1 MLLRSMFGTTVF
13 AALVAGGIGQG
24 GPLFA
29 EEAASGGRELTV
41 FTYAEEAGEAWHA
54 LSLRPAQLPPMA
66 ATSRDHVVLVDTSA
80 SQVGQHRRQA
90 HAVLKQLLTSLPATD
105 RVAIMAVDLRT
116 DALTEGFVAPG
127 SEAASSAAA
136 ALDRRVPLGA
146 TDMQAALR
154 SALDTVETDR
164 PASIIYI
171 GDGMSTANLLQ
182 SSQMAELIGE
192 LVGRQVPVHSYAVGP
207 GTDLQ
212 LLGALALQTGG
223 VVQFDSTDEQRN
235 AASAVGRS
243 LAQAAV
249 APVFYPSAV
258 SLNGSEAALLPSN
271 PLPLRSDRDTI
282 YLAKGRIASG
292 TSVAV
297 GGSYGSDELELNFTA
312 ANDSLQNGGS
322 FLRAFWNEAEG
333 FAGLNVPF
341 AGKPLLDTA
350 AAGFD
355 DRVAQLVAA
364 GEQAV
369 ARRNLEQAEQIGE
382 TIRKFDPSNGQA
394 NVLLA
399 ATRNID
405 ARTVAQVLPPPG
417 DQPQDSL
424 LDQVPPAE
432 IPPAPAADGGIEQVE
447 QLRRINEE
455 RLALEV
461 ARTIEAARTIA
472 RQNPGGAL
480 AELKAAIDTV
490 RQTVDINPG
499 IRRDL
504 LRRLETVRLEITAV
518 REQVELE
525 QIQAA
530 ERLAQ
535 VRAREALNR
544 QMALDEENLEML
556 IDRVRAL
563 LQEAVHGNDDAYLE
577 ARDVAQAAINLR
589 PGEGTATIAYFK
601 SNVAHQ
607 LNRSY
612 RVTALHRERF
622 LDTLYQAELSAVPF
636 PDEPPIRWPPAEVWR
651 ALTERRRKWASV
663 DLHRDSPSEQK
674 IQASLVDPRGV
685 QVEFIDQPLREV
697 IDFFGATYDIPIILN
712 ETALQEEGVSFDEP
726 INKVISGA
734 IPLRSALRIILEP
747 LGLTY
752 VIRNDVMEITT
763 ETEAAEILS
772 TRVYPVADL
781 VVPIPPP
788 GALGGG
794 MGGGMMGGGM
804 MGGGMGGGMMGGGMG
819 GGMMGGGMGGMG
831 MGGGMM
837 GGGMFNIADP
847 PAASDAAAVPEKAP
861 APEAEGK
868 TSSTSVPS
876 QWFAQ
881 VRDPQPFRL
890 DNQAVESGKKK
901 P

>member
-24 GPLFA
+24 GPVFA
-29 EEAASGGRELTV
+29 GAKDGQELTV
-41 FTYAEEAGEAWHA
+41 LSYAAENGDAWHA
-54 LSLRPAQLPPMA
+54 LSLRAVNLPSSEPAA
-66 ATSRDHVVLVDTSA
+66 RDHVVLVDTSA
-80 SQVGQHRRQA
+80 SQVGEHRRQA
-90 HAVLKQLLTSLPATD
+90 HAVLTELLASLPSSD
-105 RVAIMAVDLRT
+105 RVAIMAVDLRA

-127 SEAASSAAA
+127 SESASKAAL

-154 SALDTVETDR
+154 SALEAIDKDR

-182 SSQMAELIGE
+182 SSQMAELVGE
-192 LVGRQVPVHSYAVGP
+192 LAGRQVPVHSYAVGP
-207 GTDLQ
+207 ETDLQ

-223 VVQFDSTDEQRN
+223 VVRFDAADAQRDD
-235 AASAVGRS
+235 ASAVARA
-243 LAQAAV
+243 LAEAAV

-258 SLNGSEAALLPSN
+258 SLNEGDAKLLPSN
-271 PLPLRSDRDTI
+271 ALPLRADRETI
-282 YLAKGRIASG
+282 YLAKGRVAAG

-297 GGSYGSDELELNFTA
+297 GGTYRDKDLELNFTA
-312 ANDSLQNGGS
+312 GRESLQDGGS
-322 FLRAFWNEAEG
+322 FLRAFWKEG
-333 FAGLNVPF
+333 ESFAGLNVPF
-341 AGKPLLDTA
+341 AGKALLETA
-350 AAGFD
+350 VTGFD
-355 DRVAQLVAA
+355 SRLAHLAAA

-369 ARRNLEQAEQIGE
+369 ARRDLEQAEQIGQM
-382 TIRKFDPSNGQA
+382 IRKFDPSSGQA
-394 NVLLA
+394 NVLLTA
-399 ATRNID
+399 AREID
-405 ARTVAQVLPPPG
+405 ARAVAQVLPPPA

-424 LDQVPPAE
+424 LNQVPPAD
-432 IPPAPAADGGIEQVE
+432 IPPAPAVDGGIGQVE

-461 ARTIEAARTIA
+461 SRTIEAARAIA
-472 RQNPGGAL
+472 RRDPSGAL

-499 IRRDL
+499 VRRDL
-504 LRRLETVRLEITAV
+504 LRRLETVRLEVTSI

-563 LQEAVHGNDDAYLE
+563 IQEAIHGNDDAYLE

-589 PGEGTATIAYFK
+589 PGEGTSTIAYFK
-601 SNVAHQ
+601 ANVAHQ

-612 RVTALHRERF
+612 RLTALHRERF
-622 LDTLYQAELSAVPF
+622 LDTLHQVEVSAVPF

-674 IQASLVDPRGV
+674 IQAALVDPRGV

-712 ETALQEEGVSFDEP
+712 ETALQEEGISFDEP
-726 INKVISGA
+726 VNKVISGA

-747 LGLTY
+747 IGLTY

-804 MGGGMGGGMMGGGMG
+804 MGGMGGGMMGGGMGGGMMGGGMG

-831 MGGGMM
+831 GG
-837 GGGMFNIADP
+837 FFSVADP
-847 PAASDAAAVPEKAP
+847 PVSGL
-861 APEAEGK
+861 EGK
-868 TSSTSVPS
+868 TGSTHPVSSQP
-876 QWFAQ
+876 FAQ

-890 DNQAVESGKKK
+890 DNRAVESRKKK